1 MIRNVEKWL
10 QWEEGYI
17 ASEPS
22 SHIENLRLADSMIEL
37 ATRLGVFP
45 PADPLDGL
53 DHKIRL
59 AKALNVRISPPP
71 SR

>member
-1 MIRNVEKWL
+1 MIRDAIKW
-10 QWEEGYI
+10 QRWEEEYM
-17 ASEPS
+17 ASETT
-22 SHIENLRLADSMIEL
+22 SHAENLRLADSMVAL
-37 ATRLGVFP
+37 AIQLGTFP

-71 SR
+71 PR